1 MSKYLTLCLPSSRLV
16 RNTGKGKYQRLYH
29 TNTSLN
35 QINNMNLKNGKKPE
49 RTPNTVLDTAL
60 LGHFSCDRQSEGIRR
75 KQNKNT
81 DLGTGVGV
89 GTKVTHL
96 TL

>member
-1 MSKYLTLCLPSSRLV
+1 
-16 RNTGKGKYQRLYH
+16 
-29 TNTSLN
+29 
-35 QINNMNLKNGKKPE
+35 MNLKKGKKPE

-89 GTKVTHL
+89 VHVCMSA
-96 TL
+96 